1 MKRNNVSL
9 ENLEKTLTSFQADPG
24 KARKTN
30 RLEGVWNLEAGQPQF
45 SARVAFGGGEMT
57 LEADQPT
64 GQGGGGSRPGP
75 MLYCLYGLASC
86 YVATFVTTAAVMGV
100 DLNRLEVTVE
110 GDVNFTPVFG
120 LTEEP
125 IIEGVRISLSVES
138 QAPEERIAEIETLAA
153 QRCPGVF
160 CMANAI
166 PFETQLEYGTEG

>member
-1 MKRNNVSL
+1 MERNNVSL
-9 ENLEKTLTSFQADPG
+9 EDLEKTLAAFRADPG
-24 KARKTN
+24 KGRKTN

-45 SARVAFGGGEMT
+45 SARVAFEGGEIT

-86 YVATFVTTAAVMGV
+86 YVATFATTAAVMGV
-100 DLNRLEVTVE
+100 ELKRLGVAVE
-110 GDVNFTPVFG
+110 SDVNFAPVFG
-120 LTEEP
+120 LSEGP
-125 IIEGVRISLSVES
+125 IIEGMRITLSVES
-138 QAPEERIAEIETLAA
+138 DVPEEKIAEIEALAA

-166 PFETQLEYGTEG
+166 PFETRLEYGERE

>member
-9 ENLEKTLTSFQADPG
+9 ENLEKTLTVFRADPG

-45 SARVAFGGGEMT
+45 SARVAFEGGEMT

-64 GQGGGGSRPGP
+64 GQGGSGSRPGP

-86 YVATFVTTAAVMGV
+86 YAATFATTAAMMGV
-100 DLNRLEVTVE
+100 ELKRLEVAVE
-110 GDVNFTPVFG
+110 SDVNFAPVFG
-120 LTEEP
+120 LSEEP
-125 IIEGVRISLSVES
+125 IIEGVRVTLSVES
-138 QAPEERIAEIETLAA
+138 QAPEEKIAEIETLAA

-160 CMANAI
+160 CMAKAI
-166 PFETQLEYGTEG
+166 PFETRLEYGTEG